1 MKLTVFGA
9 TGGTGREVVR
19 QALDAGHHVTAVVRD
34 PAGLPGSGERLEVVR
49 ADLGDL
55 ASVRTAVAGRDAVLS
70 ALGPRRR
77 ADAGVVARLTRTVVG
92 AMEAEGVRRV
102 VVVSAMPVGPR
113 AEGEGL
119 LDRGVRGVISTVFK
133 EVYADLRVMEDDL
146 ARSGT
151 DWTVVRPPRLQ
162 DRPLTGRYRTV
173 VGGFPAKGRF
183 LGRAEVAHAMLA
195 TTGDPGTVRQGVGI
209 AY

>member
-34 PAGLPGSGERLEVVR
+34 PARLPGSGERLEVVR
-49 ADLGDL
+49 ADLDDL

-77 ADAGVVARLTRTVVG
+77 ADAGVVARLTRTVVR

-102 VVVSAMPVGPR
+102 LVVSAMPVGPR

-146 ARSGT
+146 ARSAT
-151 DWTVVRPPRLQ
+151 EWTVVRPPRLQ

-195 TTGDPGTVRQGVGI
+195 MTGDPGTVRQGVGI